1 MKSYKTLAKELLS
14 AYADL
19 VRSDRKLTQE
29 EMAELLHI
37 SSRAYSD
44 LERGKYCFS
53 TITLL
58 FLLLMLKEDELKA
71 LLDNFRERF
80 RVLENS
86 DAA

>member
-1 MKSYKTLAKELLS
+1 MNTYKTLAREMLS
-14 AYADL
+14 AYVDVL
-19 VRSDRKLTQE
+19 RNSRKLTQE
-29 EMAELLHI
+29 EMAERLRI

-58 FLLLMLKEDELKA
+58 FLLLMLNEEELKE
-71 LLDNFRERF
+71 LLDIFRERVC
-80 RVLENS
+80 VLENC